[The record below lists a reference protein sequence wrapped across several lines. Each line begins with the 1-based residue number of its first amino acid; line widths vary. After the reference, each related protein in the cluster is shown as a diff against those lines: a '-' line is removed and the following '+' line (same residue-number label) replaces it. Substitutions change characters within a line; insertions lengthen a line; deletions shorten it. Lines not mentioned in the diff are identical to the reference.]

1 MQGINNMKT
10 ENQKKRILAIEDEPI
25 INLITVRVLRA
36 EGFEVDVADNG
47 TTAKAM
53 AQNTCYHLYLC
64 DIRTPAMNGM
74 EFYQYLREIHPG
86 HEKRIIFTTGDTL
99 NQEIKTFLG
108 ARNNLFLAKPF
119 TPEELRSVI
128 KKA

>member
-1 MQGINNMKT
+1 MKT
-10 ENQKKRILAIEDEPI
+10 ENKKKRILSIEDEPI

-47 TTAKAM
+47 ITAKGLAM
-53 AQNTCYHLYLC
+53 NTCYHLYLC

-86 HEKRIIFTTGDTL
+86 REKRIIFTTGDTL
-99 NQEIKTFLG
+99 SQEIKTFLS
-108 ARNNLFLAKPF
+108 AKNNLFLAKPF
-119 TPEELRSVI
+119 TPEELRTVI
-128 KKA
+128 KRAQKTRSK